1 MRYSMERL
9 LDALQHKVCCFRS
22 HLTWLF
28 LQSSNQLP
36 TATGST
42 GFRTIPIPKSLST
55 SATKWTSSNTFRNS
69 LTLRCFF
76 SYRFSSHPSY
86 LLGDWYWWI
95 THWLRV
101 TSINVIADELIQTMG
116 WNDVR
121 PSVIRVPHAM
131 YDTIYP
137 FCYAD
142 AWWLLMGLAGAAVN
156 IIEASSS
163 SALNN
168 NGMRYCNG
176 SEQALNPDIVG
187 MGVRLST
194 YILLFSVFASL
205 FTGSFHS
212 GPSGTKELGI
222 VTLISTSRLQDP
234 EESIPCHAD
243 RAQIYCRWQSISSKP
258 TSKT

>member
-1 MRYSMERL
+1 MDEFKYFSQFI
-9 LDALQHKVCCFRS
+9 DTTVF
-22 HLTWLF
+22 LF
-28 LQSSNQLP
+28 
-36 TATGST
+36 
-42 GFRTIPIPKSLST
+42 IPIFLTPIISLS
-55 SATKWTSSNTFRNS
+55 WI
-69 LTLRCFF
+69 
-76 SYRFSSHPSY
+76 

-101 TSINVIADELIQTMG
+101 TSINVIADELIRTMG

-137 FCYAD
+137 FYYAD
-142 AWWLLMGLAGAAVN
+142 AWRLLMGLAGAAVN